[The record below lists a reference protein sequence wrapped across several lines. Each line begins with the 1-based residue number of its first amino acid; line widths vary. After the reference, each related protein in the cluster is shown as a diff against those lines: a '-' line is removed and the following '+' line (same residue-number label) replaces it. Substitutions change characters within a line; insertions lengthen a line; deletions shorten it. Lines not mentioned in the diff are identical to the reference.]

1 MEQGADGEEITLSLA
16 GAGASFGA
24 VLDSDCGDDNEAGC
38 LVSGQASCF
47 LGSVVGQV
55 SCFRGFPRC
64 HLSNFYLLK
73 ELA

>member
-1 MEQGADGEEITLSLA
+1 MEQGADGQEIKLSLA

-24 VLDSDCGDDNEAGC
+24 VLDSGCGDDNEAGC

-55 SCFRGFPRC
+55 CASEVSHVVFC
-64 HLSNFYLLK
+64 HILFN
-73 ELA
+73 

>member
-1 MEQGADGEEITLSLA
+1 MEQGADGEEVKLSLA

-24 VLDSDCGDDNEAGC
+24 VLDSGCGDDNEAGC

-47 LGSVVGQV
+47 LGAVVGQ
-55 SCFRGFPRC
+55 FRASEASQVVISRFV
-64 HLSNFYLLK
+64 LLK